1 MPHPI
6 QKANI
11 DGFTLILIKYCRF
24 NQKGLKQKYLSYKIY
39 KKNWPLD
46 GLTIYIGE
54 VVNIINAL
62 RL

>member
-24 NQKGLKQKYLSYKIY
+24 NQKGFKQKYLSYKKY
-39 KKNWPLD
+39 KK
-46 GLTIYIGE
+46 I
-54 VVNIINAL
+54 AH
-62 RL
+62 